1 MALGLTM
8 KETRTVIVFESFP
21 HTINSTL
28 SDGHFMTPSNLD
40 KCNIKQKK
48 PLTIYTHTKKVLQDA
63 DVNHLNQNRQKMQ
76 NLILANQ
83 LPTSPYCRPFQINI

>member
-8 KETRTVIVFESFP
+8 KETRTVIIFESFP
-21 HTINSTL
+21 YTINSKL
-28 SDGHFMTPSNLD
+28 SDEHFMTPSNLD
-40 KCNIKQKK
+40 IKQKK

-63 DVNHLNQNRQKMQ
+63 EVNHLNQNRQKMQ

-83 LPTSPYCRPFQINI
+83 IPTSPYRRPFQINI